1 MTINV
6 RLIAQAFLL
15 ALGFAAS
22 ACVPA
27 NAQDIEKA
35 RGAIAGYTEIV
46 ALPMVC
52 DYVIDDG
59 IDVATMTNLKTL
71 AAIAKLPP
79 RSSEQ
84 ILSQT
89 IVNMVLKKENYC
101 GKTGREL
108 NALIADI
115 GKRAYEMGQAGGAK
129 LIALPAPKISNKT
142 QKDIAVENMNLAVM
156 LEAISDQCGI
166 KLEGKDSLAIDR
178 VQHYW
183 RGAAGATAQE
193 FKESQSFW
201 AADAKAGKARV
212 CAPEFGFR
220 KHFDDMLKTIQ

>member
-1 MTINV
+1 MN
-6 RLIAQAFLL
+6 RIAKAVARAFSLSLGVSAL
-15 ALGFAAS
+15 AGVPAS
-22 ACVPA
+22 AQ
-27 NAQDIEKA
+27 NIDKA

-52 DYVIDDG
+52 DYVIDEG

-79 RSSEQ
+79 RASEQ

-89 IVNMVLKKENYC
+89 IVNMVMNKEKYC

-108 NALIADI
+108 NALIAGI
-115 GKRAYEMGQAGGAK
+115 GRDAFEMGQQGGAR
-129 LIALPAPKISNKT
+129 LIALPAPRISNKT
-142 QKDIAVENMNLAVM
+142 AKDVALENMNLAVM
-156 LEAISDQCGI
+156 FEAISDECGI
-166 KLEGKDSLAIDR
+166 KLEGKDALAIDR

-183 RGAAGATAQE
+183 RGAAGASAE
-193 FKESQSFW
+193 DFKESQSFW

-220 KHFDDMLKTIQ
+220 KQFDELLKTIQ